1 MERQRDKIRVSAA
14 VLLIV
19 LTAAITASVFSS
31 GTDFNGEARAV
42 YRPNDYGFSPKMQ
55 LVSTFSTDYSS
66 SKEDRRHNVA
76 LASESFS
83 WVAVKKGGRLSIN
96 TLVGKRT
103 EERGYKISKVIV
115 DGEYTEGVGGGVCQV
130 STTLY
135 NAWIRAGLGVE
146 YVRAHS
152 LPASYCDLSQ
162 DATVTEYTD
171 LVLIND
177 SSFDVLV
184 NGYVKD
190 LKICF
195 DIYAE
200 PLEYTVKIR
209 SELLETVAPPEPEI
223 VQVDEFPDD
232 FTGQILSDAEG
243 EYGVKKEARE
253 GYKSRAF
260 AEYYDKSGKLIK
272 SVQIRKDSY
281 LPSRAKIYR
290 KKVKTLLPDSEIFEI
305 EKEDVESSFDLY
317 G

>member
-1 MERQRDKIRVSAA
+1 MLVENQRNKIRFIAA
-14 VLLIV
+14 L
-19 LTAAITASVFSS
+19 AITLISAVILMSGFIVSVSDEYDLSSVF
-31 GTDFNGEARAV
+31 
-42 YRPNDYGFSPKMQ
+42 RPNDYGFSPKMQ
-55 LVSTFSTDYSS
+55 LVSSFSTDYSS

-83 WVAVKKGGRLSIN
+83 WIGVKKGGKLSFN

-103 EERGYKISKVIV
+103 EERGYRVSKVIV

-146 YVRAHS
+146 CVRAHS
-152 LPASYCDLSQ
+152 LPASYCELSQ

-171 LVLIND
+171 LVLVND
-177 SSFDVLV
+177 SDFDILV

-195 DIYAE
+195 DVYAN
-200 PLEYTVKIR
+200 PLEYDITVR
-209 SELLETVAPPEPEI
+209 TELIETVEPPAPEI
-223 VQVDEFPDD
+223 IEVDEFPDD
-232 FTGQILSDAEG
+232 SGKILSDAAG
-243 EYGVKKEARE
+243 EYAIKKAEKQ

-260 AEYYDKSGKLIK
+260 LEYRNKSGKIVK

-281 LPSRAKIYR
+281 LPSQGKIYR
-290 KKVKTLLPDSEIFEI
+290 KRVKTLLPDINFSV
-305 EKEDVESSFDLY
+305 D
-317 G
+317 

>member
-1 MERQRDKIRVSAA
+1 MEKQKTEIRVIA
-14 VLLIV
+14 VTILFV
-19 LTAAITASVFSS
+19 LTALILASVFLSR
-31 GTDFNGEARAV
+31 TDFRADAMAV

-66 SKEDRRHNVA
+66 SKEDRRHNVT
-76 LASESFS
+76 LATESFS
-83 WVAVKKGGRLSIN
+83 WIGVKKGGRLSFN

-103 EERGYKISKVIV
+103 EERGYKVSKVIV

-190 LKICF
+190 LKIYF

-243 EYGVKKEARE
+243 EYGVKREARE

-290 KKVKTLLPDSEIFEI
+290 KKVRTIFPNTDFFRI
-305 EKEDVESSFDLY
+305 EKEDIESSFDF
-317 G
+317 

>member
-1 MERQRDKIRVSAA
+1 MLVENQRNKIRFVAA
-14 VLLIV
+14 L
-19 LTAAITASVFSS
+19 AITVISAVILMSGFFLAVSDLTDLSSVF
-31 GTDFNGEARAV
+31 
-42 YRPNDYGFSPKMQ
+42 RPNDYGFSPKMQ
-55 LVSTFSTDYSS
+55 LVSSFSTDYSS

-83 WVAVKKGGRLSIN
+83 WIGVKKGGKLSFN

-103 EERGYKISKVIV
+103 EERGYRVSKVIV

-152 LPASYCDLSQ
+152 LPASYCELSQ

-171 LVLIND
+171 LVLVND
-177 SSFDVLV
+177 SDFDVLV

-195 DIYAE
+195 DVYANPLDYHITVRTELIETIE
-200 PLEYTVKIR
+200 PP
-209 SELLETVAPPEPEI
+209 APEI
-223 VQVDEFPDD
+223 IEVDEFPDD
-232 FTGQILSDAEG
+232 FTGKILSDAAG
-243 EYGVKKEARE
+243 EYGIKKEARE

-260 AEYYDKSGKLIK
+260 LEYRDKDGKIVK

-281 LPSRAKIYR
+281 LPSQGKIYR
-290 KKVKTLLPDSEIFEI
+290 KKEITLLPDIDFSV
-305 EKEDVESSFDLY
+305 D
-317 G
+317 